1 MYFMTFF
8 PDGENCFQPAEMTKP
23 CRYAVD
29 EVDFLVRINNPDLDA
44 EDLIMEAS
52 ERFIADMAGGE

>member
-8 PDGENCFQPAEMTKP
+8 PDGEYCFQVAGMTVP
-23 CRYAVD
+23 CRWTID